1 VTFDFLYDTFSTFE
15 RRIND
20 ETMIS
25 LNGVYEDG
33 VITLERK
40 LEEKRA
46 AKVIVTFLDDD
57 VLESE
62 TKLTLNDFSF
72 QNAREKS
79 KRYKGNLSDA
89 VLDERRDEV

>member
-15 RRIND
+15 RRINY

-40 LEEKRA
+40 WEKRKS

-62 TKLTLNDFSF
+62 TRLTIDDFSF
-72 QNAREKS
+72 QKARGKS
-79 KRYKGNLSDA
+79 KRYKGNLSDS
-89 VLDERRDEV
+89 VLDERRAEV

>member
-1 VTFDFLYDTFSTFE
+1 
-15 RRIND
+15 
-20 ETMIS
+20 MIS

-40 LEEKRA
+40 WEKRKS

-62 TKLTLNDFSF
+62 TRLTIDDFSF
-72 QNAREKS
+72 QKARGKS
-79 KRYKGNLSDA
+79 KRYKGNLSDS
-89 VLDERRDEV
+89 VLDERRAEV